1 MAKPPAGE
9 DTSIDALYQT
19 SKEPHQLS
27 LIPESLD
34 IHMKLT
40 SRIDA
45 VYVTRFQKER
55 EPGKN
60 YGEYPTIDAEFLKD
74 AKYAH
79 ASVMHPLPRVGE
91 LDRALD
97 DDIRAAYFEQ
107 ASYGVPIRM
116 ALIALIMGLIKDK
129 TFARF
134 PSGFATDKAAHYEDA
149 LREGFACC
157 NPNCITLDPLEHS
170 TARSK
175 FTLVPAPT
183 SSRAVLRCHYCET
196 DIDHFVIA
204 HRGERWFKA
213 ASPDVATM
221 TTKDLRA
228 HLFFADAEAAKAKGY
243 APAA

>member
-1 MAKPPAGE
+1 MADPHSPKALRASMGALFSEPVASGALNATAPNPEQRSENAGE
-9 DTSIDALYQT
+9 
-19 SKEPHQLS
+19 
-27 LIPESLD
+27 
-34 IHMKLT
+34 
-40 SRIDA
+40 
-45 VYVTRFQKER
+45 
-55 EPGKN
+55 
-60 YGEYPTIDAEFLKD
+60 FL
-74 AKYAH
+74 
-79 ASVMHPLPRVGE
+79 
-91 LDRALD
+91 RALD
-97 DDIRAAYFEQ
+97 PPQPPGKSPSFRGDNSPVIHLGDDGMLKRVAAITIDGRTTTDTELF
-107 ASYGVPIRM
+107 SDLKLNPM
-116 ALIALIMGLIKDK
+116 IKDK

-149 LREGFACC
+149 LREGIACC

-213 ASPDVATM
+213 AGPDVATM